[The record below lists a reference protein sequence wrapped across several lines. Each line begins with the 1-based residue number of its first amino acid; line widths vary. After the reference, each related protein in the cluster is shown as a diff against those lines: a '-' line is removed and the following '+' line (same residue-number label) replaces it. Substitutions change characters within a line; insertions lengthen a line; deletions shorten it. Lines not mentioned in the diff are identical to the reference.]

1 LTILS
6 CATKQLK
13 LQNDKEKKNKLEEL
27 WQKIITEIDSFENNC
42 IRKIYDLDENK
53 IRRNQLEKIIN
64 SVKLIDLE
72 KAEYEIK
79 KEEINLLLRFI

>member
-1 LTILS
+1 LS

-13 LQNDKEKKNKLEEL
+13 IQNDKEKINKLEG
-27 WQKIITEIDSFENNC
+27 QKIITEIDSFENNC

-53 IRRNQLEKIIN
+53 IRINELEKIIN
-64 SVKLIDLE
+64 SDKLINLE